1 MAYTIYTKD
10 FNYIEWQ
17 DLKNNRKVVQKELY
31 NMSDSRIE
39 KENISSEIESSKI
52 IKKLSIKIYERFRL

>member
-1 MAYTIYTKD
+1 
-10 FNYIEWQ
+10 
-17 DLKNNRKVVQKELY
+17 
-31 NMSDSRIE
+31 MSDSRIE